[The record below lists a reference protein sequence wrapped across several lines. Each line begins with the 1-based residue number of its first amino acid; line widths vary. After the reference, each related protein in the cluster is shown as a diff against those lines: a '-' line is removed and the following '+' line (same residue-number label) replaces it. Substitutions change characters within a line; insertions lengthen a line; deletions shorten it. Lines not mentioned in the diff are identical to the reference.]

1 MFLWP
6 QTAIKWPEMLQN
18 LSKSASLK
26 KLSSSASFCG
36 LRVPSWTQPAG
47 HASTRVRGS
56 GGQKNWKKF
65 FLPNQLKMMQNGAQT
80 PPITIFST
88 FSMTSNE
95 IWPLWHLAALLLPLH
110 HQAVISLL
118 PAGSLTRESGPGPW
132 LHSKRCEICSK
143 TCKYGVWEG
152 FLAIWGHFQVIRE
165 KNFFFVFLTPGPL
178 KWTILP
184 LASRATWGLA
194 GQHPAGNSI
203 QKGAKACRIV
213 FAGALAEGTTLWD
226 LPGIKGTW
234 FSLIWECNF
243 HIGEISPTRSK
254 NRPFSSKN
262 GTKQACISLNMANC
276 NKTKGFYVRGTYGGE
291 N

>member
-56 GGQKNWKKF
+56 GGQKNWKNF

-165 KNFFFVFLTPGPL
+165 KNFFSFFWPLDPSNGPSCH
-178 KWTILP
+178 W
-184 LASRATWGLA
+184 
-194 GQHPAGNSI
+194 PAGPPEALPGSI
-203 QKGAKACRIV
+203 QQAIPFRKEQKH
-213 FAGALAEGTTLWD
+213 AGLCLLVLWQREQPCGTFLESRVHD
-226 LPGIKGTW
+226 FPLFG
-234 FSLIWECNF
+234 SA
-243 HIGEISPTRSK
+243 ISILEK
-254 NRPFSSKN
+254 
-262 GTKQACISLNMANC
+262 
-276 NKTKGFYVRGTYGGE
+276 
-291 N
+291 